1 MIEDSPADAELIV
14 DALEHGGYD
23 VVSERVES
31 ADPMRTALQ
40 RTTWDV
46 VLSDYSLPTFSG
58 VAALEVLQASGCDVP
73 FLIVSGTV
81 GEETAV
87 DALRAGAQD
96 FLLKGSLSR
105 LIPAIARGLA
115 DVRARQERGRA
126 VDDLR
131 RSEAQYRSLVD
142 RAVFGLYRTNGDGLF
157 LTVNPALIA
166 MLHYDSAEEL
176 LRVNLD
182 DIYQDAS
189 ARQVLLGRLTH
200 ERGITGEEVIWRTK
214 TGQLIRVRWSA
225 SFIDALNV
233 SAPVYEVFVEDVTER
248 VLLAEQL
255 RQSQKMEA
263 IGQLAGGVAHDFN
276 NLLTAIL
283 SHADFALEELAP
295 AHPANQHVAEIRLAS
310 ESAAALTRQLLAFSR
325 RQVLQLQSLDLN
337 TVVTR
342 VESLLRRIIGEHIA
356 LISRLESTLPCV
368 SADPGQIEQILMN
381 LCVNARDA
389 MPAGGQLTIE
399 TASVELDAAYVR
411 GHGGVVA
418 GAHVMLAVSDTG
430 TGMDAATQ
438 ARVFEPFFT
447 TKDRGEGT
455 GLGLATVYGIVKQSR
470 GSIWIY
476 SEVGHG
482 TTFKIYL
489 PCVETTEQVAPPGPR
504 VASAAVHG
512 NETILV
518 ADDQRGI
525 RAVIRAALIRYGYTV
540 LLASDGVEA
549 LRIVSE
555 HADPIHL
562 LLTDVVMPA
571 MSGCELV
578 SRMRHTH
585 PNVKVLYTSGYTD
598 DAIVRHGI
606 LEPDAQFLEKPFTPQ
621 ALVKRIREVL
631 DTPIDCAVPDVVI

>member
-1 MIEDSPADAELIV
+1 
-14 DALEHGGYD
+14 
-23 VVSERVES
+23 
-31 ADPMRTALQ
+31 
-40 RTTWDV
+40 
-46 VLSDYSLPTFSG
+46 
-58 VAALEVLQASGCDVP
+58 
-73 FLIVSGTV
+73 
-81 GEETAV
+81 
-87 DALRAGAQD
+87 
-96 FLLKGSLSR
+96 
-105 LIPAIARGLA
+105 
-115 DVRARQERGRA
+115 
-126 VDDLR
+126 
-131 RSEAQYRSLVD
+131 
-142 RAVFGLYRTNGDGLF
+142 
-157 LTVNPALIA
+157 
-166 MLHYDSAEEL
+166 
-176 LRVNLD
+176 
-182 DIYQDAS
+182 
-189 ARQVLLGRLTH
+189 
-200 ERGITGEEVIWRTK
+200 
-214 TGQLIRVRWSA
+214 
-225 SFIDALNV
+225 
-233 SAPVYEVFVEDVTER
+233 
-248 VLLAEQL
+248 
-255 RQSQKMEA
+255 
-263 IGQLAGGVAHDFN
+263 
-276 NLLTAIL
+276 
-283 SHADFALEELAP
+283 
-295 AHPANQHVAEIRLAS
+295 
-310 ESAAALTRQLLAFSR
+310 
-325 RQVLQLQSLDLN
+325 
-337 TVVTR
+337 
-342 VESLLRRIIGEHIA
+342 
-356 LISRLESTLPCV
+356 V

-399 TASVELDAAYVR
+399 TASVDLDDAYVR
-411 GHGGVVA
+411 VHGGVVA

-438 ARVFEPFFT
+438 ARIFEPFFT